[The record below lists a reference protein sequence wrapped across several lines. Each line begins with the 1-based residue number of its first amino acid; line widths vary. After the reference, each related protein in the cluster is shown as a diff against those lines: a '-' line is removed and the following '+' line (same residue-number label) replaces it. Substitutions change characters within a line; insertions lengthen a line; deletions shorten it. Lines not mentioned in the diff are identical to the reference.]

1 MLVISISHH
10 VNKKTRIR
18 SKKDDQ
24 EKKKENTHSSKK
36 GTVKKKE
43 ERKHAL
49 DQESKTAITT
59 KEGNGKRKLEI
70 NI

>member
-1 MLVISISHH
+1 MLFWFYILDISISHH
-10 VNKKTRIR
+10 ENKKTRIR

-24 EKKKENTHSSKK
+24 EKK
-36 GTVKKKE
+36 E
-43 ERKHAL
+43 EEIKHAL